1 MARASL
7 VGETMDGMIRTA
19 WRAFWVGLGASAVL
33 ISQSVLAPAPGPST
47 VPADPAAAPLV
58 APLPH
63 LAPAAPAAPAAAR
76 RKSADPLS
84 VRCATVANVLRCS

>member
-1 MARASL
+1 
-7 VGETMDGMIRTA
+7 MDGMIRTA

-63 LAPAAPAAPAAAR
+63 LAPAAPAAAR

>member
-1 MARASL
+1 
-7 VGETMDGMIRTA
+7 MDGMIRTA

-63 LAPAAPAAPAAAR
+63 LAPAAAR